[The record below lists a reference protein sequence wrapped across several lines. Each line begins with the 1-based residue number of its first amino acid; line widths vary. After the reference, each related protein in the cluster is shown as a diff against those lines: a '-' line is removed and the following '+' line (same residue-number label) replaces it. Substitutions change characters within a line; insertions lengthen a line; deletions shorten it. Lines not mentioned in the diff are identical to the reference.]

1 MILAS
6 IEFNKSIN
14 SKEFDKSYLAL
25 SKILHSDMRDFFQT
39 DFGKEY
45 YQKWLKNMVR
55 ISLNILNM
63 IMKKMKTNKSAQ
75 DQLLGGF
82 SVMALLLNG
91 IFNAKPP

>member
-39 DFGKEY
+39 DFGKAY
-45 YQKWLKNMVR
+45 YQKWLKEHG
-55 ISLNILNM
+55 
-63 IMKKMKTNKSAQ
+63 KNKPKYTQ
-75 DQLLGGF
+75 YDYDYDDDEDE
-82 SVMALLLNG
+82 
-91 IFNAKPP
+91 

>member
-6 IEFNKSIN
+6 IEFNKRIN

-45 YQKWLKNMVR
+45 YQKWLKEHG
-55 ISLNILNM
+55 
-63 IMKKMKTNKSAQ
+63 KNKPKYTQ
-75 DQLLGGF
+75 YDYEEDEDE
-82 SVMALLLNG
+82 
-91 IFNAKPP
+91 

>member
-45 YQKWLKNMVR
+45 YQKWLKEHGKNKPKYTQYDYEEDFYFNSCYR
-55 ISLNILNM
+55 SSLHSL
-63 IMKKMKTNKSAQ
+63 Q
-75 DQLLGGF
+75 DC
-82 SVMALLLNG
+82 S
-91 IFNAKPP
+91 